1 MTEDASRLS
10 GCAAYAFPIEGKVLV
25 ESERKTILNEI
36 IDYRRGWLN
45 KPEFSR
51 TCGRSTPN
59 NDKSRNIRDLRTGKR
74 GNHSRV
80 KKDTCI
86 IKI

>member
-1 MTEDASRLS
+1 MCGICIPDRM
-10 GCAAYAFPIEGKVLV
+10 EGTV

-36 IDYRRGWLN
+36 SDYRRGWLN

-51 TCGRSTPN
+51 TCGRSMPN

-86 IKI
+86 TKI